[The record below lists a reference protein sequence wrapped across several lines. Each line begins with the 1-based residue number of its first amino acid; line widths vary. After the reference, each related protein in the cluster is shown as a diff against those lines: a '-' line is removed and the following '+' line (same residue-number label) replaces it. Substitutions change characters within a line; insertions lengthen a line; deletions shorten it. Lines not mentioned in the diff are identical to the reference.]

1 MALHYPAQSGMLTIL
16 KSQGRRC
23 LAAVQQQLGAFC
35 ELKEGKVR
43 EKMDYLRKI
52 TIAVSTILSI
62 SAVRVYRSHM
72 PLVAKGSCVIVDLS
86 TSSRDF
92 ADNRTVLVRG
102 RVMENDIESGEMTIL
117 VIFAGAF
124 ELPVVVT
131 YEAARQFGYI
141 NVDCQRP

>member
-1 MALHYPAQSGMLTIL
+1 MIRKFLDAAMKKFIL
-16 KSQGRRC
+16 
-23 LAAVQQQLGAFC
+23 LVA
-35 ELKEGKVR
+35 
-43 EKMDYLRKI
+43 
-52 TIAVSTILSI
+52 IAVSTILLI

-92 ADNRTVLVRG
+92 ADNRTVLVSG

-117 VIFAGAF
+117 VVFAGAF

-131 YEAARQFGYI
+131 YEALRQFGYI
-141 NVDCQRP
+141 NIDCQRP